1 MQTVADVLLPG
12 LRYNVSMPHD
22 ASTAPDQRRRER
34 NLAAWT
40 LALAVAVLAVKAAAW
55 WFTRSTALW
64 SDAVESIVNVIAGG
78 MALGSLAWAARPA
91 DETHPYGHGRIEFV
105 TAAFEGGMVVLAAA
119 AIAIRGVEGL
129 FVPTLETGMIGRGL
143 WLAGGTAVANAL
155 MGLWL
160 MRHGA
165 RHGSIVLRAGGV
177 HLLTD
182 AGSTLIGIVALLLV
196 AWTGQPVWDAIG
208 AIALGIGALV
218 AGIRLV
224 REAMGLLLDESD
236 AADARLIRDV
246 LTRRTQPSAGAEQ
259 LCSFHKIRHRHV
271 GREHWI
277 DFHVQLPA
285 SLDIA
290 AAHAIAKHAEDE
302 LESLLPGTATAH
314 VEPCVDPACARCA
327 RG

>member
-1 MQTVADVLLPG
+1 MMGHLDPT
-12 LRYNVSMPHD
+12 
-22 ASTAPDQRRRER
+22 TAVQRRHER
-34 NLAAWT
+34 SLAAWT
-40 LALAVAVLAVKAAAW
+40 FALAIVILGVKAAAW

-78 MALGSLAWAARPA
+78 MALASLAWAARPA

-105 TAAFEGGMVVLAAA
+105 TAAFEGGMVLLAAA

-129 FVPTLETGMIGRGL
+129 FAPTLDAGMIGRGL

-155 MGLWL
+155 MGAWL

-165 RHGSIVLRAGGV
+165 RHGSIVLRAGGI

-182 AGSTLIGIVALLLV
+182 AGSTLIGIAALLLV
-196 AWTGQPVWDAIG
+196 EWTGQPMWDPIG
-208 AIALGIGALV
+208 AIALGAGALL

-224 REAMGLLLDESD
+224 REALGLLLDESD
-236 AADARLIRDV
+236 AADARVIHDV
-246 LTRRTQPSAGAEQ
+246 LTRRTQASAGAER

-285 SLDIA
+285 TLDIA
-290 AAHAIAKHAEDE
+290 TAHSIAKRAEDE

-314 VEPCVDPACARCA
+314 VEPCVDQACDRCGPTRA
-327 RG
+327 QRP

>member
-1 MQTVADVLLPG
+1 MTGHLDP
-12 LRYNVSMPHD
+12 
-22 ASTAPDQRRRER
+22 TAAMQRRHER
-34 NLAAWT
+34 ALAGWT
-40 LALAVAVLAVKAAAW
+40 LALAIVILGVKAAAW

-78 MALGSLAWAARPA
+78 MALASLAWAAKPA

-105 TAAFEGGMVVLAAA
+105 TAAFEGGMVLLAAA
-119 AIAIRGVEGL
+119 AIAIRGIEGL
-129 FVPTLETGMIGRGL
+129 FAPTLDPAMIGRGL
-143 WLAGGTAVANAL
+143 WLAGATAAANAL
-155 MGLWL
+155 MGAWL
-160 MRHGA
+160 IRQGT
-165 RHGSIVLRAGGV
+165 RHGSIVLRAGGI

-196 AWTGQPVWDAIG
+196 EWTGQPMWDPIG
-208 AIALGIGALV
+208 AIALGAGALL

-224 REAMGLLLDESD
+224 REALGLLLDESD
-236 AADARLIRDV
+236 AADARVIHDV
-246 LTRRTQPSAGAEQ
+246 LTRRTHPQAGDDR

-285 SLDIA
+285 TLDIA
-290 AAHAIAKHAEDE
+290 TAHSIAKRAEDE

-314 VEPCVDPACARCA
+314 VEPCVDQACDRCRPTRA
-327 RG
+327 QRP

>member
-1 MQTVADVLLPG
+1 MG
-12 LRYNVSMPHD
+12 RHD
-22 ASTAPDQRRRER
+22 ISLAGTRRHER
-34 NLAAWT
+34 TLAAWT
-40 LALAVAVLAVKAAAW
+40 FALAIIILGVKAAAW

-78 MALGSLAWAARPA
+78 MALASLAWAARPA

-105 TAAFEGGMVVLAAA
+105 TAAFEGGMVLLAAA

-129 FVPTLETGMIGRGL
+129 FAPTLETGMIGRGL

-155 MGLWL
+155 MGAWL
-160 MRHGA
+160 MRHGT
-165 RHGSIVLRAGGV
+165 RHGSLVLRAGGV

-182 AGSTLIGIVALLLV
+182 ASSTLIGIAALLLV
-196 AWTGQPVWDAIG
+196 EWTGQPVWDSIG
-208 AIALGIGALV
+208 AIALGVGALI

-224 REAMGLLLDESD
+224 REALGLLLDESD
-236 AADARLIRDV
+236 AADARVIREV
-246 LTRRTQPSAGAEQ
+246 LTRRTQPAAGTDR

-290 AAHAIAKHAEDE
+290 TAHSIAKHAEDE

>member
-1 MQTVADVLLPG
+1 MG
-12 LRYNVSMPHD
+12 RHD
-22 ASTAPDQRRRER
+22 ISLAGTRRRER
-34 NLAAWT
+34 TLAAWT
-40 LALAVAVLAVKAAAW
+40 FALAIIILGVKAAAW

-78 MALGSLAWAARPA
+78 MALASLAWAARPA

-105 TAAFEGGMVVLAAA
+105 TAAFEGGMVLLAAA

-129 FVPTLETGMIGRGL
+129 FTPTLETGMIGRGL

-155 MGLWL
+155 MGAWL
-160 MRHGA
+160 MRHGT

-182 AGSTLIGIVALLLV
+182 AGSTLIGIAALLLV
-196 AWTGQPVWDAIG
+196 EWTGQPMWDSIG
-208 AIALGIGALV
+208 AIALGVGALI

-224 REAMGLLLDESD
+224 REALGLLLDESD
-236 AADARLIRDV
+236 AADARVIREV
-246 LTRRTQPSAGAEQ
+246 LTRRTQPAAGADR

-290 AAHAIAKHAEDE
+290 TAHAIAKHAEDE

>member
-1 MQTVADVLLPG
+1 MG
-12 LRYNVSMPHD
+12 RHD
-22 ASTAPDQRRRER
+22 IALESTRRHER
-34 NLAAWT
+34 TLAAWT
-40 LALAVAVLAVKAAAW
+40 FALAIVILGVKAAAW

-105 TAAFEGGMVVLAAA
+105 TAAFEGGMVLLAAA

-129 FVPTLETGMIGRGL
+129 FTPTLETGMIGRGL

-155 MGLWL
+155 MGAWL

-182 AGSTLIGIVALLLV
+182 AGSTLIGIAALLLV
-196 AWTGQPVWDAIG
+196 EWTGQPMWDSIG
-208 AIALGIGALV
+208 AIALGVGALI

-224 REAMGLLLDESD
+224 REALGLLLDESD
-236 AADARLIRDV
+236 AADARVIREV
-246 LTRRTQPSAGAEQ
+246 LTRRTQPAAGADR

-277 DFHVQLPA
+277 DFHVQLPS

-290 AAHAIAKHAEDE
+290 TAHSIAKRAEDE
-302 LESLLPGTATAH
+302 LESLLTGTATAH

-327 RG
+327 RA

>member
-1 MQTVADVLLPG
+1 MG
-12 LRYNVSMPHD
+12 RHD
-22 ASTAPDQRRRER
+22 IALESTRRHER
-34 NLAAWT
+34 TLAAWT
-40 LALAVAVLAVKAAAW
+40 FALAIVILGVKAAAW

-78 MALGSLAWAARPA
+78 MALASLAWAARPA

-105 TAAFEGGMVVLAAA
+105 TAAFEGGMVLLAAA

-129 FVPTLETGMIGRGL
+129 FTPTLETGMIGRGL
-143 WLAGGTAVANAL
+143 WLAL
-155 MGLWL
+155 MGAWL
-160 MRHGA
+160 IRHGT

-182 AGSTLIGIVALLLV
+182 AGSTLIGIAALLLV
-196 AWTGQPVWDAIG
+196 EWTGQPMWDSIG
-208 AIALGIGALV
+208 AIALGVGALI

-224 REAMGLLLDESD
+224 REALGLLLDESD
-236 AADARLIRDV
+236 AADARVIREV
-246 LTRRTQPSAGAEQ
+246 LTRRTHASAGADR

-277 DFHVQLPA
+277 DFHVQLPS

-290 AAHAIAKHAEDE
+290 TAHSIAKRAEDE

>member
-1 MQTVADVLLPG
+1 MARVGINPAD
-12 LRYNVSMPHD
+12 
-22 ASTAPDQRRRER
+22 ARRRER
-34 NLAAWT
+34 ALAAWT
-40 LALAVAVLAVKAAAW
+40 LALAIVILGVKAAAW

-78 MALGSLAWAARPA
+78 MALASLAWAARPA

-105 TAAFEGGMVVLAAA
+105 TAAFEGGMVLLAAA

-129 FVPTLETGMIGRGL
+129 FAPTLDTGMIGRGL

-155 MGLWL
+155 MGAWL
-160 MRHGA
+160 MRDGA
-165 RHGSIVLRAGGV
+165 RSESIVLRAAGV

-182 AGSTLIGIVALLLV
+182 AGSTVIGIAALLLV
-196 AWTGQPVWDAIG
+196 QWTGQPVWDSIG
-208 AIALGIGALV
+208 AIALGIGALI

-224 REAMGLLLDESD
+224 REALGLLLDESD
-236 AADARLIRDV
+236 AAEARLIHDV
-246 LTRRTQPSAGAEQ
+246 LTRRTHAESGEDRI
-259 LCSFHKIRHRHV
+259 CSFHKIRHRHV

-285 SLDIA
+285 TLDLST
-290 AAHAIAKHAEDE
+290 AHAIATRAEDE

-314 VEPCVDPACARCA
+314 VEPCKSPACERCA
-327 RG
+327 NALS

>member
-1 MQTVADVLLPG
+1 
-12 LRYNVSMPHD
+12 
-22 ASTAPDQRRRER
+22 
-34 NLAAWT
+34 
-40 LALAVAVLAVKAAAW
+40 
-55 WFTRSTALW
+55 
-64 SDAVESIVNVIAGG
+64 

-105 TAAFEGGMVVLAAA
+105 TAAFEGGMVLLAAA

-129 FVPTLETGMIGRGL
+129 FAPTLETGMIGRGL

-155 MGLWL
+155 MGAWL
-160 MRHGA
+160 MRHGT

-182 AGSTLIGIVALLLV
+182 AGSTLIGIAALLLV
-196 AWTGQPVWDAIG
+196 DWTGQPMWDSIG
-208 AIALGIGALV
+208 AIALGVGALI

-224 REAMGLLLDESD
+224 REALGLLLDESD
-236 AADARLIRDV
+236 AADARVIREV
-246 LTRRTQPSAGAEQ
+246 LNRRSQPAAGTDQ

-290 AAHAIAKHAEDE
+290 TAHAIAKQAEDE

-327 RG
+327 RA